1 MEPFYIFLTV
11 SPLLFLL
18 SILLIQ
24 KKKKTKNLPPS
35 PPSLPI
41 LGHLHL
47 AKKPLYRALAKISNK
62 YGPIL
67 YLRFGSRPVLV
78 VSDPSLAEECLNKN
92 DIIFANR
99 PQLFFGKTL
108 GINYTSIVWAPY
120 GHNWRNLRRI
130 TALEI
135 FSSSRLQMFLD
146 VRVDEARLMIKQLT
160 SGNGEYRTVDLKA
173 ELFGMTLNI
182 MMRMIAGKRYY
193 GEDVKE
199 VEEATYFRE
208 LVEET
213 FVLGG
218 ATNVGDF
225 LPFLRWFG
233 LNETEKRIVRLT
245 KNRDVFLQRLI
256 QERRKLMA
264 IGDKNDDDSSAR
276 EQKTMIDV
284 LLSLQNDEP
293 DYYSDQMI
301 RGLAGA
307 LLSAGTDTSAGTME
321 WAMSLLL
328 NNPHVL
334 KKAQKEI
341 DEHVGQDRLV
351 NESDLSKLPY
361 LHAIILETL
370 RIYPA
375 GPLSVPHESSE
386 DTVIGG
392 YNVPRGTMFLLNLWA
407 IQNDPKS
414 WDEPNKFK
422 PERFEGLVEGGTRQ
436 GFKLMPFSSGRRGCP
451 GEGMAMRVMGL
462 ALGSLIQCLDW
473 ERVNGEEM
481 VDMTEGVGL
490 TLPKARPLEA
500 KCRPRFNLLNLLSQV
515 N

>member
-1 MEPFYIFLTV
+1 M
-11 SPLLFLL
+11 
-18 SILLIQ
+18 
-24 KKKKTKNLPPS
+24 
-35 PPSLPI
+35 
-41 LGHLHL
+41 
-47 AKKPLYRALAKISNK
+47 
-62 YGPIL
+62 
-67 YLRFGSRPVLV
+67 
-78 VSDPSLAEECLNKN
+78 SDPSAAEECLNKN
-92 DIIFANR
+92 DIVFANR

-160 SGNGEYRTVDLKA
+160 SGNDEYRTVDLKA
-173 ELFGMTLNI
+173 ALFGMTLNI

-193 GEDVKE
+193 GEGVKE
-199 VEEATYFRE
+199 VEEAAYFRE

-256 QERRKLMA
+256 EERRKLMA
-264 IGDKNDDDSSAR
+264 IGDKNDDSSDR
-276 EQKTMIDV
+276 QQKTMIDV
-284 LLSLQNDEP
+284 LLSLQKDEP

-301 RGLAGA
+301 RGLGGA

-341 DEHVGQDRLV
+341 DEHVGQEQLV
-351 NESDLSKLPY
+351 NEFDLSKLPY

-386 DTVIGG
+386 DTVLGG
-392 YNVPRGTMFLLNLWA
+392 YNVPRGTMLLLNLWA

-414 WDEPNKFK
+414 WDEPSKFK
-422 PERFEGLVEGGTRQ
+422 PERFEGLAEGGTRQ

-490 TLPKARPLEA
+490 TLPKAQPLEA

>member
-11 SPLLFLL
+11 SPLLFIL
-18 SILLIQ
+18 SVLLIH
-24 KKKKTKNLPPS
+24 KKKKIKNLPPT

-47 AKKPLYRALAKISNK
+47 AKKPLYRALATKISDQ
-62 YGPIL
+62 YGPVL

-78 VSDPSLAEECLNKN
+78 VSDPSIAEECLNKN

-99 PQLFFGKTL
+99 PRLFFGKHL
-108 GINYTSIVWAPY
+108 GYDYTSLVWAPY

-130 TALEI
+130 SALEI
-135 FSSSRLQMFLD
+135 FSPSRLQMFLAI
-146 VRVDEARLMIKQLT
+146 RVDEARLMIKQLT
-160 SGNGEYRTVDLKA
+160 SGGNDEYRTVDLKA
-173 ELFGMTLNI
+173 ALFGMTLNV

-199 VEEATYFRE
+199 VEEAAYFRE

-218 ATNVGDF
+218 ASNVGDF
-225 LPFLRWFG
+225 LPLLRWFG
-233 LNETEKRIVRLT
+233 HNETEKRIERLT
-245 KNRDVFLQRLI
+245 KNRDVFLQRLVE
-256 QERRKLMA
+256 ERRKLMA
-264 IGDKNDDDSSAR
+264 KER
-276 EQKTMIDV
+276 EELRDGNVDWSVGKQRTMIDV
-284 LLSLQNDEP
+284 LLSLQKDEP
-293 DYYSDQMI
+293 DYYTDQMI
-301 RGLAGA
+301 RSLAGT

-351 NESDLSKLPY
+351 NEADLSKLPY
-361 LHAIILETL
+361 LHVIILETL

-386 DTVIGG
+386 DSVIGG
-392 YNVPRGTMFLLNLWA
+392 YNVPGGTMLLVNLWA
-407 IQNDPKS
+407 IQNDPK
-414 WDEPNKFK
+414 
-422 PERFEGLVEGGTRQ
+422 
-436 GFKLMPFSSGRRGCP
+436 
-451 GEGMAMRVMGL
+451 
-462 ALGSLIQCLDW
+462 
-473 ERVNGEEM
+473 EE
-481 VDMTEGVGL
+481 L
-490 TLPKARPLEA
+490 
-500 KCRPRFNLLNLLSQV
+500 
-515 N
+515 